1 MLPKTILS
9 FLNRLKKNNSREW
22 MEEHRKEYEKA
33 KADFYSF
40 TEMLIREMATFDSS
54 VGSLKAKDCAFRI
67 NRDVRFSKNKE
78 PYKTNMGAYINQNG
92 KKGRGAGYYVHVEPG
107 NIFMAAGVWM
117 PEPGDLA
124 KIRQEIDYNWLE
136 WEKIIRD
143 KSMRKYFLEGVD
155 ESDKL
160 VRPPKGYEADN
171 PAIEFIKL
179 KSFIIRKE
187 FSQVSTLDQSFVKT
201 VADQF
206 KSARKMMAFI
216 DVALDG

>member
-9 FLNRLKKNNSREW
+9 FLTRLKKNNSREW

-40 TEMLIREMATFDSS
+40 TDMLIKAIATFDSS
-54 VGSLKAKDCAFRI
+54 VGTLKAKDCAFRI

-92 KKGRGAGYYVHVEPG
+92 KKGRGAGYYFHTEPG
-107 NIFMAAGVWM
+107 NIFIAVGVWM

-124 KIRQEIDYNWLE
+124 KIRQEIDYNWDQ
-136 WEKIIRD
+136 WGKIVGD
-143 KSMRKYFLEGVD
+143 ASMRKYFRGGMD

-171 PAIEFIKL
+171 PAIEYIKL

-187 FSQVSTLDQSFVKT
+187 FSEASTLDQSFVKL
-201 VADQF
+201 VADHF

>member
-9 FLNRLKKNNSREW
+9 FLNQLKKNNSREW

-40 TEMLIREMATFDSS
+40 TEMLISAIATFDSS
-54 VGSLKAKDCAFRI
+54 VGTLKAKDCAFRI

-92 KKGRGAGYYVHVEPG
+92 KKGRGAGYYFHVEPN
-107 NIFMAAGVWM
+107 NIFIAAGVWM

-136 WEKIIRD
+136 WEKIIKD

-179 KSFIIRKE
+179 KSFIIRKG

>member
-22 MEEHRKEYEKA
+22 MEEHLKEYEKA